1 MREKRHGRRIA
12 GRLTGLIA
20 ALTAAVL
27 LAVVPVMAKST
38 VTGSDVMIRNSAEE
52 KNGEKNNIIG
62 SLNLGDKVTVK
73 SKTTDASGQEWYLVE
88 LPNGNTGYVK
98 AQWVDVD
105 GASVETQAQEEQ
117 KQEEQKPEADEQKAE
132 EDTAVPEGAPDE
144 EPVETTGIEDW
155 TVEDAGNETVEADDN
170 TEASD
175 DGEQAQAPDTEE
187 DQKTPEVDNG
197 DAYDPFTDP
206 NAQYSINYVTEKDGT
221 GNWYIFNYD
230 TNKRIRLG
238 DLKELSDAQATA
250 QKNASSTGIWRTIAC
265 ILLILVIALLIF
277 LYLIIKRNSPG
288 GGAPSRRSRRQRR
301 TVEEEEDEDDDFY
314 YTGEDSDVTGETGEA
329 VISGAALKQE
339 AEDEEAREVSS
350 KRAKKASGK
359 AVKED
364 VPDSEE
370 EDDAE
375 DYDPEE
381 EEDEAEEIDDD
392 PDEELY
398 DDYDEDLM
406 EDEDGEYDDEEDQS
420 SGGGGFL
427 GFFKNIFSR
436 DGLDDDYDEEDDEIE
451 DDDFEE
457 DDIDFEEE
465 AEEEEEPIEEIPPV
479 KKTRARS
486 RRFEEVEEPAPAS
499 CPRKRPARN
508 ISFDEALDYP
518 EDEELLSSLGRTS
531 GNGNAGGNTPEAP
544 VKKEAETPRAEKAV
558 QNTQNT
564 AKRRGPAAPAVPED
578 PEEEFYAD
586 DDDDMEYSFLNS
598 PARRSPR

>member
-117 KQEEQKPEADEQKAE
+117 KQEEQKPEEQKPEADEQKAE

-364 VPDSEE
+364 VPDPEE

-375 DYDPEE
+375 DYDPDE

-499 CPRKRPARN
+499 RPRKRPARN

-558 QNTQNT
+558 HYTQNT

-578 PEEEFYAD
+578 LPGDLPDKSE
-586 DDDDMEYSFLNS
+586 S
-598 PARRSPR
+598 PLAYYPG